1 MLCARF
7 TEVNEF
13 YHENTTNAREKNM
26 WVTHE
31 SAIGFATRRCEGVLP
46 DPAAAKQTELQEIRV
61 TLNELTS

>member
-1 MLCARF
+1 M
-7 TEVNEF
+7 
-13 YHENTTNAREKNM
+13 REKNM
-26 WVTHE
+26 WITHE